1 MLQEKNFQNI
11 FLSFVLDEM
20 FIVFLFQ
27 EISTEICPEK
37 FLGGLVLNNENAEKR
52 NISVYLS

>member
-20 FIVFLFQ
+20 FTVFLFQ

-37 FLGGLVLNNENAEKR
+37 FLGVLVLNNENAEKR